1 MKECHFGKVKL
12 WDVEHFWTLFVFIFG
27 RDCWIQ
33 QSRPKVKTKSV
44 QKCSTCQSFIF
55 PKWHSFKI
63 GTLINDEICILLF
76 FNTTFYLNQLPLYS
90 FVYLDMYFFVDL
102 LVKFRYC
109 GKATKFEKKTSTFF
123 KLFVLLRISEL
134 VSNGQCFFC
143 HCIAVVLLLIY
154 RNT

>member
-1 MKECHFGKVKL
+1 MLSIYEAIIALSVFL
-12 WDVEHFWTLFVFIFG
+12 LRILMYFLLF
-27 RDCWIQ
+27 CLY
-33 QSRPKVKTKSV
+33 SSTK
-44 QKCSTCQSFIF
+44 
-55 PKWHSFKI
+55 WKI
-63 GTLINDEICILLF
+63 ITLINDEICVCLF

-143 HCIAVVLLLIY
+143 HCIAVVLSLIY
-154 RNT
+154 RNI